1 LKSGTLRVRG
11 RALGISGLS
20 PPGHAVIEAD
30 EFARRLSET
39 LKGGDALAVQSALDD
54 VPAADIAEAAAHLEE
69 DDVVA
74 LLKALPEEI
83 SADVLTLLD
92 DDVREHVLERLT
104 PLEIA
109 EAVEE
114 MASDDAADVLAEL
127 EEDKADEVVDLL
139 NEEDRREVTQLLA
152 YPEDTA
158 GGIMQLEVVWV
169 REDRTAARAI
179 EKIREAYGDV
189 EEDFHEVFVV
199 TKDKKLA
206 GKIPVTRLILAAP
219 ATPVTALMDTDV
231 HAVQAELDQ
240 EEVAQ
245 VFEKYD
251 VPTVP
256 VVDRDGVLLGRITVD
271 DIVDVI
277 HEEAEEDYSR
287 LAGTTEA
294 EFGEE
299 SVMRKAAIRFPWLV
313 TGLGGG
319 ILSALVLSRFE
330 ENLQALITLAFFVPV
345 ITAMG
350 GNVAIQSS
358 AVMVRGLA
366 TGEVKAQDAISRLLR
381 EVGVSILTGF
391 ALASLVFA
399 VAYLGWGDLR
409 LGIVVGGAMLAVVL
423 VATSVGALVPLTLD
437 RLKIDPALAT
447 GPFVTT
453 SNDIVGILIYLTL
466 ASVVYRRG

>member
-1 LKSGTLRVRG
+1 
-11 RALGISGLS
+11 
-20 PPGHAVIEAD
+20 
-30 EFARRLSET
+30 
-39 LKGGDALAVQSALDD
+39 
-54 VPAADIAEAAAHLEE
+54 
-69 DDVVA
+69 
-74 LLKALPEEI
+74 
-83 SADVLTLLD
+83 
-92 DDVREHVLERLT
+92 
-104 PLEIA
+104 
-109 EAVEE
+109 
-114 MASDDAADVLAEL
+114 
-127 EEDKADEVVDLL
+127 
-139 NEEDRREVTQLLA
+139 
-152 YPEDTA
+152 
-158 GGIMQLEVVWV
+158 
-169 REDRTAARAI
+169 
-179 EKIREAYGDV
+179 
-189 EEDFHEVFVV
+189 
-199 TKDKKLA
+199 
-206 GKIPVTRLILAAP
+206 
-219 ATPVTALMDTDV
+219 
-231 HAVQAELDQ
+231 
-240 EEVAQ
+240 VAQ

-251 VPTVP
+251 VLTVP

-287 LAGTTEA
+287 LAGTTEE
-294 EFGEE
+294 EFREE
-299 SVMRKAAIRFPWLV
+299 SVLRKAAIRFPWLV

-330 ENLQALITLAFFVPV
+330 DDLQSVITLAFFVPV

-366 TGEVKAQDAISRLLR
+366 TGEVKAREAMARLVR
-381 EVGVSILTGF
+381 EAGVSILTGI
-391 ALASLVFA
+391 ALASLIFA

-466 ASVVYRRG
+466 AAAVYRRG

>member
-1 LKSGTLRVRG
+1 MIQ
-11 RALGISGLS
+11 A
-20 PPGHAVIEAD
+20 E
-30 EFARRLSET
+30 EFAQRLSE
-39 LKGGDALAVQSALDD
+39 ALRSGYTPAVQAVLDG
-54 VPAADIAEAAAHLEE
+54 VPPADIAEAAAALEE
-69 DDVVA
+69 EDVVG
-74 LLKALPEEI
+74 LLKALPEELA
-83 SADVLTLLD
+83 ADVLTLLD
-92 DDVREHVLERLT
+92 DDVREHVLEKLT

-127 EEDKADEVVDLL
+127 EDEKADEVVDLL
-139 NEEDRREVTQLLA
+139 TEEDRREVTQLLA

-179 EKIREAYGDV
+179 EKIRLAYGDF

-199 TKDKKLA
+199 TKERKLA
-206 GKIPVTRLILAAP
+206 GKIPVARLILAAP
-219 ATPVTALMDTDV
+219 DTPVAAIMATDV
-231 HAVQAELDQ
+231 HAVQAEMDQ

-251 VPTVP
+251 VLTVP
-256 VVDRDGVLLGRITVD
+256 VVDREGVLLGRITVD

-287 LAGTTEA
+287 LAGTHEE
-294 EFGEE
+294 EFREE
-299 SVMRKAAIRFPWLV
+299 SVLRKAAIRFPWLV

-330 ENLQALITLAFFVPV
+330 DNLQSLITLAFFVPV

-366 TGEVKAQDAISRLLR
+366 TGEVKARDAFSRLVR

-391 ALASLVFA
+391 ALASLIFT
-399 VAYLGWGDLR
+399 VAYVGWGDMR
-409 LGIVVGGAMLAVVL
+409 LGVVVGGAMLAVVL

-437 RLKIDPALAT
+437 RLHVDPALAT

-453 SNDIVGILIYLTL
+453 SNDIVGILIYLSL
-466 ASVVYRRG
+466 ASAVYRAG